1 MASKFEDL
9 VAYRLAADLADA
21 LWPVVLEWPSFAR
34 WSLGKQLIR
43 SADSVG
49 ANIAE
54 ATGRRT
60 SADRRYFFAVA
71 RGSALLSS
79 ISISISPSTGGGPES
94 SLMVSTG
101 VSAAKP
107 FRFMSPQ
114 PVLRRAT
121 SHSPCSRHQSTSW
134 RKPKFS
140 ST

>member
-71 RGSALLSS
+71 RGSALE
-79 ISISISPSTGGGPES
+79 TKHW
-94 SLMVSTG
+94 LM
-101 VSAAKP
+101 
-107 FRFMSPQ
+107 
-114 PVLRRAT
+114 RARARGLEVPDLEADRLARLLAGLINAET
-121 SHSPCSRHQSTSW
+121 PT
-134 RKPKFS
+134 
-140 ST
+140 